1 MLDEGVDVIIGTT
14 GRLIDFAKQG
24 RLDLSAIQ
32 VVVLDEADRMYDL
45 GFIKDIRWLFRHMP
59 PCAERM
65 NLLFSATL
73 SYRVRELAFEQ
84 MNNPNTLK
92 LNRNSV
98 PVTGSKK
105 SYSIRPTK
113 KNAPSPDTS
122 GRRVAGSLHYFR

>member
-1 MLDEGVDVIIGTT
+1 
-14 GRLIDFAKQG
+14 
-24 RLDLSAIQ
+24 
-32 VVVLDEADRMYDL
+32 
-45 GFIKDIRWLFRHMP
+45 MP

-113 KNAPSPDTS
+113 KMRFLQTLLEEEGRIAALFSQYQNTAVKIS
-122 GRRVAGSLHYFR
+122 GRTRRLTATVSAC